1 MNDSCNLSL
10 LPSLY
15 INTNIDFYRD
25 KLLFMF
31 YTSILILLIYLW
43 HRTARLITCLFLI
56 IILLILTFATDIL
69 LYSDNIII
77 IADNVCIFLILTMIT
92 LELCMPHVC
101 DDPLLWLC
109 LALYDTPAHYRDI
122 DILEKTIKLNV
133 FMNE

>member
-1 MNDSCNLSL
+1 VPSFNEKYGVYRPNLAVLEKLRSSSMNDSCNLSL

-43 HRTARLITCLFLI
+43 HRTVRLIPCLFLI
-56 IILLILTFATDIL
+56 IILSILTFATDIL

-77 IADNVCIFLILTMIT
+77 IADNVCIFFN
-92 LELCMPHVC
+92 
-101 DDPLLWLC
+101 
-109 LALYDTPAHYRDI
+109 I
-122 DILEKTIKLNV
+122 DNDNT
-133 FMNE
+133 